1 VNMSGDQFILT
12 IDDEP
17 QILRLLQLVLEK
29 DGYRVMSAATGE
41 EGVLRVRTNAFALVI
56 LDLGLPDMDGME
68 VLKHIRRI
76 SRVPVIILSVRSGE
90 TEIIGALDNGADDYL
105 TKPFRTGELLAR
117 VRVCLRKVQ
126 QPEETPHVAIGSLV
140 VDTSA
145 RVVTKSG
152 MPVKLTATEYDLL
165 ILFIRHAGK
174 VLTHKFLLETVWGP
188 AYSEETQYTRVH
200 VGNLRKKIED
210 DPANPRFIQTESGI
224 GYRFLK
230 E

>member
-1 VNMSGDQFILT
+1 MSGDQFILT

-68 VLKHIRRI
+68 VLKRIRRI

-126 QPEETPHVAIGSLV
+126 HPEETPHVSIGSLV

-224 GYRFLK
+224 GYRFMK

>member
-1 VNMSGDQFILT
+1 MSGDPYVLT

-17 QILRLLQLVLEK
+17 QILRLLQLTLKK
-29 DGYRVMSAATGE
+29 DGHKVMSAATGE
-41 EGVLRVRTNAFALVI
+41 EGILRVRTSVPSLVI
-56 LDLGLPDMDGME
+56 LDLGLPDTDGME
-68 VLKHIRRI
+68 VLKQIRRI

-90 TEIIGALDNGADDYL
+90 EEIIAALDSGADDYL

-117 VRVCLRKVQ
+117 VRVSLRKVQ
-126 QPEETPHVAIGSLV
+126 QPEDTPQVIIGSLV
-140 VDTSA
+140 VDRSA
-145 RVVTKSG
+145 RLVTKSG
-152 MPVKLTATEYDLL
+152 VQVKLTATEYDLL
-165 ILFIRHAGK
+165 VLFIRHAGK
-174 VLTHKFLLETVWGP
+174 VLTHKFLLETIWGP

-230 E
+230 DS

>member
-1 VNMSGDQFILT
+1 MSGDQLILT

-29 DGYRVMSAATGE
+29 DGYRVISAATGE
-41 EGVLRVRTNAFALVI
+41 EGVLRARTSALSLVI

-68 VLKHIRRI
+68 VLRQLRRM

-90 TEIIGALDNGADDYL
+90 TEIIDALDNGADDYL

-117 VRVCLRKVQ
+117 ARVCLRKAL
-126 QPEETPHVAIGSLV
+126 QPEETPQVTIGPLV

-145 RVVTKSG
+145 RLVTKANVQ
-152 MPVKLTATEYDLL
+152 VKLTATEYDLL
-165 ILFIRHAGK
+165 LLFIRHAGK
-174 VLTHKFLLETVWGP
+174 VLTHKFILETIWGP
-188 AYSEETQYTRVH
+188 AYNEETQYTRVH

-224 GYRFLK
+224 GYRFMK

>member
-1 VNMSGDQFILT
+1 MSGDQFILT

-224 GYRFLK
+224 GYRFMK